1 MEDIRL
7 IHSSYAQNN
16 INNNYFIVV
25 DINRQILNLF
35 KDFKIINTY
44 KVSTSKFGEGQEANS
59 NKTPLGVHFI
69 KEYIGHNAEIFS
81 IFRNRVDTK
90 NLAEIIKETK
100 SGNQDIICTR
110 ILWLSG
116 LEAGINKGNNVDS
129 YSRYIYI
136 HGTNE
141 EGLLGKKASHGCIR
155 MSNSDIIELCDKE
168 IHKSIVYITK

>member
-25 DINRQILNLF
+25 DINRQTLTLF
-35 KDFKIINTY
+35 QDFKIINTY
-44 KVSTSKFGEGQEANS
+44 KVSTSKFGEGQEVNS

-90 NLAEIIKETK
+90 NLAEIIKEKK
-100 SGNQDIICTR
+100 SVNQDIICTR

>member
-16 INNNYFIVV
+16 INKNYFIVV
-25 DINRQILNLF
+25 DINRQILTLF

-44 KVSTSKFGEGQEANS
+44 KVSTSKFGEGQEVNS

-69 KEYIGHNAEIFS
+69 KEYIGHLEIFS

-100 SGNQDIICTR
+100 SGNK
-110 ILWLSG
+110 ILF
-116 LEAGINKGNNVDS
+116 
-129 YSRYIYI
+129 
-136 HGTNE
+136 H
-141 EGLLGKKASHGCIR
+141 
-155 MSNSDIIELCDKE
+155 
-168 IHKSIVYITK
+168 

>member
-1 MEDIRL
+1 M
-7 IHSSYAQNN
+7 
-16 INNNYFIVV
+16 
-25 DINRQILNLF
+25 
-35 KDFKIINTY
+35 
-44 KVSTSKFGEGQEANS
+44 
-59 NKTPLGVHFI
+59 HFI

-100 SGNQDIICTR
+100 SGNQDIISSR
-110 ILWLSG
+110 ILWLEG
-116 LEAGINKGNNVDS
+116 LENGKNKGNNVDS

-168 IHKSIVYITK
+168 IHKSIVYILRNKIIMSDKNNLIKFFSRC

>member
-25 DINRQILNLF
+25 DINRQILTLF

-44 KVSTSKFGEGQEANS
+44 KVSTSKFGEGQEVNS

-100 SGNQDIICTR
+100 PGNQDIICTR